1 MAVSPLIMPDNRQ
14 FADFKA
20 NRYDESSG
28 VLAFSRARIDVFNQL
43 VGHYGEFFATPDTR
57 NGLRP
62 LLTLSKSGRLTRLF
76 QLVCVGCFRITAG
89 TQLFL
94 PNNWPPKPLVG
105 NHAIADTLE
114 RAFPDRARGTGLLL
128 AAFLHDSE
136 LTNSPFLRILSR
148 SLASLIHPQAIE
160 ERHRS

>member
-1 MAVSPLIMPDNRQ
+1 MPDNRQ

-28 VLAFSRARIDVFNQL
+28 VLAFSRAQIDVFNQL

-94 PNNWPPKPLVG
+94 
-105 NHAIADTLE
+105 HE
-114 RAFPDRARGTGLLL
+114 QL
-128 AAFLHDSE
+128 A
-136 LTNSPFLRILSR
+136 T
-148 SLASLIHPQAIE
+148 
-160 ERHRS
+160 